1 MRTIAIEEHFS
12 LPQEHQRLTEM
23 MNAPDCSPTTSVTVG
38 AALAVFKKMIDLREG
53 RLADMDAAGIDM
65 QIIQLTGAY
74 LDQLDKQALT
84 SLCRESNDILS
95 QAVRSHPDRFAG
107 FAQLPMK
114 DPEAAVKELER
125 CVSKLGFKA
134 AVWSGM
140 ANGQFLDHPSFFPV
154 LAEAERLN
162 VPIYIHPAP
171 PSKEVFDNCYS
182 GLGEASGIFALAGW
196 GMHMESG
203 THSFRLILSGLF
215 DRLPELQI
223 ITGHVGEGVPYNLD
237 RADEFMSYG
246 PYCKL
251 KLERR
256 VGDYYRNNFY
266 FSTSGYYSQAPLL
279 CAVSV
284 VGSDRI
290 ILGTDYPYGDSAR
303 TTKQINAALLSQDD
317 IANISYRNAEKL
329 FKLKPAESKN
339 EISVPVLTPA

>member
-1 MRTIAIEEHFS
+1 
-12 LPQEHQRLTEM
+12 
-23 MNAPDCSPTTSVTVG
+23 
-38 AALAVFKKMIDLREG
+38 
-53 RLADMDAAGIDM
+53 
-65 QIIQLTGAY
+65 
-74 LDQLDKQALT
+74 
-84 SLCRESNDILS
+84 
-95 QAVRSHPDRFAG
+95 
-107 FAQLPMK
+107 
-114 DPEAAVKELER
+114 
-125 CVSKLGFKA
+125 
-134 AVWSGM
+134 
-140 ANGQFLDHPSFFPV
+140 
-154 LAEAERLN
+154 
-162 VPIYIHPAP
+162 
-171 PSKEVFDNCYS
+171 
-182 GLGEASGIFALAGW
+182 
-196 GMHMESG
+196 MHMESG

-215 DRLPELQI
+215 DRLPKLQI